1 MARLFGNVTDL
12 QQRLAAAQYLAD
24 DGLCTA
30 LFLAAH
36 LPQPLLLEGEAGVG
50 KSELART
57 LAEAYGLSFIR
68 LQCYEGLDAKEAL
81 YEWNYMQQL
90 VEIRV
95 REREGDLRSE
105 DLFSHR
111 FLNPRPLL
119 RAIEESKRAPAV
131 LLIDEID
138 RADESFEAFLL
149 EFLADYAITIPE
161 LGTIKAAVPP
171 VVILTSNRTR
181 ELHDALKRR
190 CLYHWVE
197 YPSAEQEMAIITAR
211 APAANPSLAAAVVR
225 AVRWLRGLDLQKPP
239 GVAETLSWVR
249 AVQALAQTELS
260 AATMTQTLGVVLKN
274 YDDIERVR
282 QSRYEG
288 LTG

>member
-1 MARLFGNVTDL
+1 MARLFDSVDEV
-12 QQRLAAAQYLAD
+12 QQRLAGARYVAD
-24 DGLCTA
+24 DGLSTA
-30 LFLAAH
+30 LFLAAR

-57 LAEAYGLSFIR
+57 LAEAYGLPFIR
-68 LQCYEGLDAKEAL
+68 LQCYEGLDARDSL

-90 VEIRV
+90 IEIRV
-95 REREGDLRSE
+95 REREGGLRAE
-105 DLFSHR
+105 ELFADR
-111 FLNPRPLL
+111 FLSPRPLL
-119 RAIEESKRAPAV
+119 RAIQESKTAPAV

-161 LGTIKAAVPP
+161 LGTVRAAVPP
-171 VVILTSNRTR
+171 VVVLTSNRTR

-197 YPSAEQEMAIITAR
+197 YPSVEQELAIVSAR
-211 APAANPSLAAAVVR
+211 APGATAELAEAVVR

-239 GVAETLSWVR
+239 GVAETLAWVR
-249 AVQALAQTELS
+249 AAQALAQGSLS
-260 AATMTQTLGVVLKN
+260 ASVMSQTLGVVLKN
-274 YDDIERVR
+274 YDDVQRVR
-282 QSRYEG
+282 ETGLEG
-288 LTG
+288 LAG